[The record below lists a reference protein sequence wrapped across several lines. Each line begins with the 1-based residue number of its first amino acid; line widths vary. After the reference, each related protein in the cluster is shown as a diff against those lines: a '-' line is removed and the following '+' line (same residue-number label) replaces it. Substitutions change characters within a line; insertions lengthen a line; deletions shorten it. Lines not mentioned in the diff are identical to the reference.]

1 VWWQI
6 MKGGVQM
13 KKRRYSEEQII
24 RILREV
30 ESGSPVA
37 EVARQYGVSEPTIF
51 RWKRRYGGLSEAEYN
66 SQRPHSALGYMTPEK
81 FANSAAALGQQG

>member
-1 VWWQI
+1 
-6 MKGGVQM
+6 M
-13 KKRRYSEEQII
+13 KKKRYSEEQVI

-51 RWKRRYGGLSEAEYN
+51 RWKRRYGGLSESELK
-66 SQRPHSALGYMTPEK
+66 RLKALEEENRRLK
-81 FANSAAALGQQG
+81 KIVAQQALDNDALKELLRKNF